1 MVRKLIVI
9 DGKGHLIG
17 RMASIVAKQL
27 ELGQKIVIVRCEQ
40 VLISGKHYRSKL
52 NLMDYLHKRT
62 NTQPK
67 WGPIHQMAP
76 SRIVWRTIKG
86 MLPYKT
92 PRGAACLGRLKCFDG
107 CPMTV
112 NATKKMVIPDALKVV
127 KLAPRAKYT
136 VLGNVA
142 KECGWTKQ
150 SLIDRLEAKRTA
162 RNHEWYLKKVEESK
176 KEKDALAKS
185 EELKEVNKQLAE
197 FGY

>member
-1 MVRKLIVI
+1 
-9 DGKGHLIG
+9 
-17 RMASIVAKQL
+17 
-27 ELGQKIVIVRCEQ
+27 
-40 VLISGKHYRSKL
+40 
-52 NLMDYLHKRT
+52 MDFLHKRT
-62 NTQPK
+62 NTNPK
-67 WGPIHQMAP
+67 KGPFHQVAP
-76 SRIVWRTIKG
+76 SRIMWRAIRG

-92 PRGAACLGRLKCFDG
+92 AKGQAALGRLKCFDG

-162 RNHEWYLKKVEESK
+162 RNHEWHVKKVEESK

>member
-1 MVRKLIVI
+1 MVRKLIVV

-86 MLPYKT
+86 MLP
-92 PRGAACLGRLKCFDG
+92 
-107 CPMTV
+107 
-112 NATKKMVIPDALKVV
+112 
-127 KLAPRAKYT
+127 
-136 VLGNVA
+136 
-142 KECGWTKQ
+142 
-150 SLIDRLEAKRTA
+150 
-162 RNHEWYLKKVEESK
+162 
-176 KEKDALAKS
+176 
-185 EELKEVNKQLAE
+185 
-197 FGY
+197 